1 VLILSA
7 DVGEGHAAAARAL
20 KEQLEGSGEP
30 VEVVIIDGLAA
41 MGERLRAAVADGYR
55 TQLRVSPRSYSLYY
69 WLLEHLAPV
78 RFVTKQVLCR
88 LGAGSLRSEILRR
101 DPDVVVST
109 YPAITVVL
117 SHLRRRRLLDIP
129 TVATITDMTGLFFWA
144 QRGIDTHLVMYD
156 ASIRD
161 VERIAG
167 RGSVQL
173 VRPLI
178 AAEFLEPRDRAA
190 ARAALGLSD
199 ARHVVVVSGGG
210 WGVGDIEGAVEQLV
224 QIPDATVICVAGR
237 NEPARARLAERFAKS
252 TRVRV
257 LGFTDQMSD
266 LLAAADVLVHS
277 TGGVT
282 CLEAMARGCP
292 VVSYGLPVGHAKL
305 NTRLM
310 AEHEFLLL
318 AEDANELVAHV
329 ERGCRGEGCS
339 PLAVSRAAALDAA
352 SAVLAAHRRVSPL
365 ARWRVR
371 VVSIGAAVVMSLGAG
386 VWVMS
391 TDEVA
396 AFASVLGI
404 HPVKT
409 FKTSRPVVAVI
420 VNAPAGAAAT
430 VARRLAH
437 DRLEASIATTV
448 PLDRHAMATLRAY
461 GDVPIPTI
469 GHSSGPFGW
478 LRTSSVLRHEA
489 RALHLR
495 HHFYYLEP
503 RNPTLGQ
510 LLLARTAGALP
521 VHGSVALGARTRL
534 SRQQLH
540 AGAVVVVSLSG
551 SARSLRAL
559 DRLGSALQSDGLIAL
574 PLSALAS

>member
-1 VLILSA
+1 
-7 DVGEGHAAAARAL
+7 
-20 KEQLEGSGEP
+20 
-30 VEVVIIDGLAA
+30 
-41 MGERLRAAVADGYR
+41 M
-55 TQLRVSPRSYSLYY
+55 
-69 WLLEHLAPV
+69 
-78 RFVTKQVLCR
+78 
-88 LGAGSLRSEILRR
+88 
-101 DPDVVVST
+101 
-109 YPAITVVL
+109 L

-156 ASIRD
+156 ASIGD

-224 QIPDATVICVAGR
+224 RIPDATVICVAGR
-237 NEPARARLAERFAKS
+237 NETARARLAERFATS

-257 LGFTDQMSD
+257 LGFTDRMSD

-318 AEDANELVAHV
+318 AESEEELVAHV
-329 ERGCRGEGCS
+329 ERGCRGEARS
-339 PLAVSRAAALDAA
+339 PLSVSRAAALDAA

-371 VVSIGAAVVMSLGAG
+371 LVSVGAAVVMSLGAG

-409 FKTSRPVVAVI
+409 LKTDRPAVAVI

-437 DRLEASIATTV
+437 DGLEASIATAV
-448 PLDRHAMATLRAY
+448 PLGRHAMATLHSY

-489 RALHLR
+489 RALHLHR
-495 HHFYYLEP
+495 HFYYLEP
-503 RNPTLGQ
+503 HDPTLGQ

-521 VHGSVALGARTRL
+521 VHVSVALGARTRL
-534 SRQQLH
+534 SRQQLR

-551 SARSLRAL
+551 SAPSLRAL
-559 DRLGSALQSDGLIAL
+559 DRLGAALQSDGLIAL
-574 PLSALAS
+574 PLSALAG